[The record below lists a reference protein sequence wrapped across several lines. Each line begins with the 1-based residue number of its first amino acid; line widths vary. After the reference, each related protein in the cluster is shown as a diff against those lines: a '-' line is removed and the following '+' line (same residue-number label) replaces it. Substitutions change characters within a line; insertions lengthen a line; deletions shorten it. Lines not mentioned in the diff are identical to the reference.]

1 MRVKRAKEKRAETK
15 EDEEKKASKQREGQN
30 QRKGG
35 IGQPTMKLKKD
46 KN

>member
-1 MRVKRAKEKRAETK
+1 MRAKRAKKKMAEIN
-15 EDEEKKASKQREGQN
+15 EDEEKKTRKQREGQN

-35 IGQPTMKLKKD
+35 IGQPTMKLKQN